1 MHFLH
6 SIVLAFGA
14 HLAFCYTVLCSPTV
28 VDHSFGVTYSGFS
41 VHGVEKFLS
50 ISYGQ
55 DTGGKN
61 RFSAPVSFIPNNGS
75 VINAT
80 TPGPACPQPLGG
92 ADPPLSLTN
101 VTDISED
108 CLQLNVARPAGTH
121 ANAKLAV
128 MVYIYGGKPSWV
140 EEC

>member
-1 MHFLH
+1 M
-6 SIVLAFGA
+6 
-14 HLAFCYTVLCSPTV
+14 LCNPTV
-28 VDHSFGVTYSGFS
+28 VDHSFQVTYNGLS

-50 ISYGQ
+50 INYGQ

-61 RFSAPVSFIPNNGS
+61 RFFAPVPFIPSNGS
-75 VINAT
+75 VVNAM

-92 ADPPLSLTN
+92 AGPPLSLTN

-108 CLQLNVARPAGTH
+108 CLQLNIARPAGTH

-128 MVYIYGGKPSWV
+128 MVYIYGGKLSWV
-140 EEC
+140 KEC